1 MQFKE
6 LKSKNFRKLK
16 KISRNKRC
24 YICDSRMRNAG
35 VYIWSKRREDA
46 VAIKCVNCLT
56 TYSPDFNILD
66 LGIPREVGYA

>member
-1 MQFKE
+1 
-6 LKSKNFRKLK
+6 
-16 KISRNKRC
+16 
-24 YICDSRMRNAG
+24 MRNTG
-35 VYIWSKRREDA
+35 VFIWSKRSEDA